1 MAWPSFGDSMS
12 DQNHIPVNE
21 HGDMLVHED
30 DIESVGLLDVA
41 RLQEIDSLGYTLDE
55 DGIETY
61 EDMQKVSK
69 ALETIRREVSP
80 GRVALAGIIF
90 LLLMGVIASGWYWAL
105 PRDAVN
111 VETQYLQ
118 RGGHLLMSEIHNVG
132 SRDITDV
139 SLQIEFQTDE
149 GEIIGLMSIEVDRI
163 DSHSS
168 VAGDNLEMLII
179 GYTVWDE
186 YSILID
192 VQYTDY
198 NGKIQS
204 ESWTHSVG
212 IWSNENFNDKAE
224 RSTWLIS

>member
-1 MAWPSFGDSMS
+1 MS
-12 DQNHIPVNE
+12 DEHRIAVNE

-41 RLQEIDSLGYTLDE
+41 RLQKIESLGYSLDE

-61 EDMQKVSK
+61 EDMQKASK
-69 ALETIRREVSP
+69 AFNLIRREVSP
-80 GRVALAGIIF
+80 SRVTLAGIVF
-90 LLLMGVIASGWYWAL
+90 LLLIGVLASGWYWAL
-105 PRDAVN
+105 PRDAIN

-118 RGGHLLMSEIHNVG
+118 RGGHLVMSEIHNVG

-139 SLQIEFQTDE
+139 SVQIEFQSID
-149 GEIIGLMSIEVDRI
+149 GEILGMMSIDVERI
-163 DSHSS
+163 ASHSS
-168 VAGDNLEMLII
+168 LAGDDLEMLVI

-186 YSILID
+186 YFVFID
-192 VQYTDY
+192 LDYTDY

-204 ESWTHSVG
+204 ESWSHSVG
-212 IWSNENFNDKAE
+212 VWSSEHFNDKAE